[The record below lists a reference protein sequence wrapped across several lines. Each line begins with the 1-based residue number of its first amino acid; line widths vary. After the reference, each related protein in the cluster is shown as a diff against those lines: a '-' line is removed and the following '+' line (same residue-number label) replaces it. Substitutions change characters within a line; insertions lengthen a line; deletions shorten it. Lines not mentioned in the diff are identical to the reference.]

1 MNLVAPARDSW
12 RRGGLCACP
21 PRSSVSLMSEW
32 NPRDPDVVSV
42 RYDLSEWSINQRA
55 DVAAALAEATISHS
69 WDGDELIIPTDAEE
83 RVDAILDE
91 IEMQTATDDSAGTLK
106 TDQQLTEYELDE
118 WNMSERNEL
127 SEMLTESNVQYRWE
141 GDVLLV
147 PTTSEDEV
155 DECLD
160 SLERGGVVIVDD
172 DSAPRAST
180 ETLRTLFNV
189 AQRLQR
195 NPLDADGRT
204 MLTILLEDIESHRAP
219 RGVPDSVWRQAT
231 DIADQIAAALADGNQ
246 PDEMTAIDLAGRLHA
261 VLRPHV

>member
-1 MNLVAPARDSW
+1 
-12 RRGGLCACP
+12 
-21 PRSSVSLMSEW
+21 MSEW
-32 NPRDPDVVSV
+32 NSRDPDAESV

-55 DVAAALAEATISHS
+55 DVAAALADATIAHS
-69 WDGDELIIPTDAEE
+69 WDGDELVVPPEAEK
-83 RVDAILDE
+83 RVDSILDE
-91 IEMQTATDDSAGTLK
+91 IETSTSSNGSVRSLTADE
-106 TDQQLTEYELDE
+106 QLTEYELDE
-118 WNMSERNEL
+118 WSTSERDEL
-127 SEMLTESNVQYRWE
+127 SEMLTEFNVLYRWE

-160 SLERGGVVIVDD
+160 SLEKGGVVVVDD
-172 DSAPRAST
+172 DSAPQAST

-195 NPLDADGRT
+195 NPLDADGLT

-219 RGVPDSVWRQAT
+219 RGVPASVWRQAT

-246 PDEMTAIDLAGRLHA
+246 PDEITAIDLAGRLHA

>member
-1 MNLVAPARDSW
+1 
-12 RRGGLCACP
+12 
-21 PRSSVSLMSEW
+21 MSEW
-32 NPRDPDVVSV
+32 DPRDQDAESV
-42 RYDLSEWSINQRA
+42 RYDLSEWSIDQRA
-55 DVAAALAEATISHS
+55 EVASTLADATIVHA
-69 WDGDELIIPTDAEE
+69 WDGDELMIPCEAEE

-91 IEMQTATDDSAGTLK
+91 IETRATSGDSAPAL
-106 TDQQLTEYELDE
+106 DSDEELTEYELDD
-118 WNMSERNEL
+118 WGASERDEL
-127 SEMLTESNVQYRWE
+127 SEMLTEFNVAFRWE

-160 SLERGGVVIVDD
+160 ALEKGGVVIVDE
-172 DSAPRAST
+172 DSAPQAST

-195 NPLDADGRT
+195 NPLDADGIT

-219 RGVPDSVWRQAT
+219 RGVPISVWRQAT

>member
-1 MNLVAPARDSW
+1 
-12 RRGGLCACP
+12 
-21 PRSSVSLMSEW
+21 MSEW
-32 NPRDPDVVSV
+32 DSRDPDALSV
-42 RYDLSEWSINQRA
+42 RYDLSEWSIDQRA
-55 DVAAALAEATISHS
+55 EVASTLADATIVHA
-69 WDGDELIIPTDAEE
+69 WDGDELMIPTEAEE

-91 IEMQTATDDSAGTLK
+91 IETRATSGDSALTL
-106 TDQQLTEYELDE
+106 DSDEELTEYELDD
-118 WNMSERNEL
+118 WGASERDEL
-127 SEMLTESNVQYRWE
+127 SEMLTEFNIAFRWE

-155 DECLD
+155 EPCLD
-160 SLERGGVVIVDD
+160 ALEKGGVVIVDD
-172 DSAPRAST
+172 DSAPQAST

-195 NPLDADGRT
+195 NPLDADGIT

-219 RGVPDSVWRQAT
+219 RGVPASVWRQAT

>member
-1 MNLVAPARDSW
+1 M
-12 RRGGLCACP
+12 G
-21 PRSSVSLMSEW
+21 EW
-32 NPRDPDVVSV
+32 NPRDSDVESV

-55 DVAAALAEATISHS
+55 EVVATLAEATITHA
-69 WDGDELIIPTDAEE
+69 WDGDELLVPADAEE

-91 IEMQTATDDSAGTLK
+91 IEGNSSTEDTVRALEADEP
-106 TDQQLTEYELDE
+106 LTEYELDE
-118 WNMSERNEL
+118 WNTAERDEL
-127 SEMLTESNVQYRWE
+127 SEMLTEFNVAYRWE

-160 SLERGGVVIVDD
+160 SLEKGGIMIVDD
-172 DSAPRAST
+172 DSTPQAST

-195 NPLDADGRT
+195 NPLDADGLT

-219 RGVPDSVWRQAT
+219 RNVPASVWRQAT

-246 PDEMTAIDLAGRLHA
+246 PDEITAIDLAGRLHA

>member
-1 MNLVAPARDSW
+1 
-12 RRGGLCACP
+12 
-21 PRSSVSLMSEW
+21 MSEW
-32 NPRDPDVVSV
+32 NSRDPDAESV

-55 DVAAALAEATISHS
+55 DVAAALADATIAHS
-69 WDGDELIIPTDAEE
+69 WDGDELVVPPGDEK
-83 RVDAILDE
+83 RVDSILDE
-91 IEMQTATDDSAGTLK
+91 IETSTSSNGSVRSLTADE
-106 TDQQLTEYELDE
+106 QLTEYELDE
-118 WNMSERNEL
+118 WSTSERDEL
-127 SEMLTESNVQYRWE
+127 SEMLTEFNVSYRWE

-160 SLERGGVVIVDD
+160 SLEKGGVVVVDD
-172 DSAPRAST
+172 DSAPQAST

-195 NPLDADGRT
+195 NPLDADGLT

-219 RGVPDSVWRQAT
+219 RDVPASVWRQAT

-246 PDEMTAIDLAGRLHA
+246 PDEITAIDLAGRLHA
-261 VLRPHV
+261 VLHPHV

>member
-1 MNLVAPARDSW
+1 
-12 RRGGLCACP
+12 
-21 PRSSVSLMSEW
+21 MSEW
-32 NPRDPDVVSV
+32 NPRDPDTESV

-55 DVAAALAEATISHS
+55 EIAATLADVTISHT
-69 WDGDELIIPTDAEE
+69 WDGDELLVPVDDED

-91 IEMQTATDDSAGTLK
+91 IEMTNSDSGTSPTLQAGE
-106 TDQQLTEYELDE
+106 QLTEYELDE
-118 WNMSERNEL
+118 WSPSEREELSQMLNEL
-127 SEMLTESNVQYRWE
+127 NVVYRWE

-160 SLERGGVVIVDD
+160 SLEKGGVVIVDE
-172 DSAPRAST
+172 DSTPQAST

-195 NPLDADGRT
+195 NPLDADG
-204 MLTILLEDIESHRAP
+204 LTLLAILLEDIESHRAP
-219 RGVPDSVWRQAT
+219 RNVPPSVWRQAT
-231 DIADQIAAALADGNQ
+231 DIADQLAAALADENQ
-246 PDEMTAIDLAGRLHA
+246 PDELTAIDLAGRLHA

>member
-1 MNLVAPARDSW
+1 
-12 RRGGLCACP
+12 
-21 PRSSVSLMSEW
+21 MSEW
-32 NPRDPDVVSV
+32 NPRDPDVESV

-55 DVAAALAEATISHS
+55 DVAAALAEAAIAHS
-69 WDGDELIIPTDAEE
+69 WDGDELVVPAETEE
-83 RVDAILDE
+83 RVDEILDE
-91 IEMQTATDDSAGTLK
+91 IESQTATDGSTGILGS
-106 TDQQLTEYELDE
+106 DQQLTEYELDE
-118 WNMSERNEL
+118 WNTSERNEL
-127 SEMLTESNVQYRWE
+127 SEMLTEFNVQYRWE

-172 DSAPRAST
+172 DSTPQAST

-195 NPLDADGRT
+195 NPLDADGLT

-231 DIADQIAAALADGNQ
+231 DIADQIVAALTDGSQ
-246 PDEMTAIDLAGRLHA
+246 PDEITAIDLAGRLHA
-261 VLRPHV
+261 VLRPHA

>member
-1 MNLVAPARDSW
+1 
-12 RRGGLCACP
+12 
-21 PRSSVSLMSEW
+21 MSEW
-32 NPRDPDVVSV
+32 NPRDPDVETV
-42 RYDLSEWSINQRA
+42 RYDLAEWSINQRA
-55 DVAAALAEATISHS
+55 DVAAALAEAAIVHS
-69 WDGDELIIPTDAEE
+69 WDADELMIPPEFE
-83 RVDAILDE
+83 KRVDSILDE
-91 IEMQTATDDSAGTLK
+91 IEMSTSTSDSVRTLGA
-106 TDQQLTEYELDE
+106 DEQLTEYELDE
-118 WNMSERNEL
+118 WSPSERNEL
-127 SEMLTESNVQYRWE
+127 SEMLTEFNVAYRWE

-172 DSAPRAST
+172 DSTPQAST

-195 NPLDADGRT
+195 NPLDVDGLT

-219 RGVPDSVWRQAT
+219 RGVPASVWRQAT

-246 PDEMTAIDLAGRLHA
+246 PDEITAIDLAGRLHA